1 MSQSH
6 NRCHIGDLR
15 PSQLISTFGIGAIVD
30 LPHISAIVMGIDE
43 WDVYQMQELGEE
55 RLRAAVRRA
64 LRSNVER
71 LLAPPSAP
79 DVGGQ
84 PPNSSDT
91 AARVGV
97 PVATFPRWLRCPHPR
112 CNLLAPLS
120 SGLFRLEPSKFHP
133 ERTRY
138 LHTNCVKPRK
148 PPIAVPSRFLV
159 ACKAGHLD
167 DFPWVHFAHRGESGC
182 GASVIRLAQMGVAG
196 EASDL
201 YVKCDACEEPY
212 RALSEVFD
220 TGSENVLPACRAR
233 RPHLR
238 DYDEEGCGEALKAI
252 SLGASNSWFPLLL
265 TALSIPEKSD
275 PLDQL
280 VEEHWVLL
288 DKAGSREVLT
298 AFRNIGQLTMFSSWS
313 DEDLWVAVQS
323 KRAEA
328 AGGEADDGSEDID
341 LKRPE
346 WAAFSSPGSAPQS
359 SDFKL
364 TPTSLPGDYASK
376 LSDVVL
382 VERLRE
388 VQAFLGFTRL
398 EAPSAFDEPSK
409 VPREHWGRLSSRDPA
424 WVPAVE
430 IRGEGIF
437 LRFDQ
442 EALRTWSDQVERRN
456 QDFFKAH
463 QQWRIQRK
471 IADPSAGYP
480 GIRYILL
487 HTFSHALMRQ
497 LALECGY
504 AAASIRERI
513 YCSAP
518 DEPGE
523 PMSGVLLYTAAP
535 DSEGTLGGLVRL
547 GAAEILGRH
556 LTQMLEQT
564 RLCASDPLCAEHHP
578 LRDGVSLH
586 GAACHACLFAP
597 ETSCERGNRYLD
609 RSLLVKTFG
618 SKINSFFDSSD
629 G

>member
-1 MSQSH
+1 MSQTQY
-6 NRCHIGDLR
+6 RCHIGDLR

-43 WDVYQMQELGEE
+43 WRTHQMQEVSEE
-55 RLRAAVRRA
+55 RLRAAVRWK
-64 LRSNVER
+64 LSSNVQR
-71 LLAPPSAP
+71 LLTPPAAL
-79 DVGGQ
+79 DEGAQ
-84 PPNSSDT
+84 PPNPFDGV
-91 AARVGV
+91 ARVGV
-97 PVATFPRWLRCPHPR
+97 PVATFPRWLRCPY
-112 CNLLAPLS
+112 CDLLAPLS
-120 SGLFRLEPSKFHP
+120 SGLFQLEPSPFHP

-138 LHTNCVKPRK
+138 LHTNCKKPGK

-167 DFPWVHFAHRGESGC
+167 DFPWVYFAHRGECGC
-182 GASVIRLAQMGVAG
+182 EAPVIRLKQTGVAG

-201 YVKCDACEEPY
+201 YVRCDACQMA
-212 RALSEVFD
+212 RSLSDVFD
-220 TGSENVLPACRAR
+220 TRKESVLPACRAR
-233 RPHLR
+233 RPQLR
-238 DYDEEGCGEALKAI
+238 DYDEDGCNESLEAI
-252 SLGASNSWFPLLL
+252 SLGASNGWFPLLL
-265 TALSIPEKSD
+265 TALSIPETSD

-280 VEEHWVLL
+280 VVEQWSILAKATSQDVL
-288 DKAGSREVLT
+288 A
-298 AFRNIGQLTMFSSWS
+298 AFRAIGQLAMFASWS
-313 DEDLWVAVQS
+313 DDDLWAAIQAR
-323 KRAEA
+323 RAA
-328 AGGEADDGSEDID
+328 DAGDEADEEAEKVN
-341 LKRPE
+341 LKHPE

-364 TPTSLPGDYASK
+364 TPTSPPGDYAST
-376 LSDVVL
+376 LSEVVL

-388 VQAFLGFTRL
+388 VRAFLGFTRL
-398 EAPSAFDEPSK
+398 EAPGAFDEPSK
-409 VPREHWGRLSSRDPA
+409 VPPEHWGRLSSREPE

-437 LRFDQ
+437 IRFDH
-442 EALRTWSDQVERRN
+442 ETLRKWSAQVEPKN
-456 QDFFKAH
+456 KEFFTAH
-463 QQWRIQRK
+463 RQWRIQRK
-471 IADPSAGYP
+471 IDDPSAGYP
-480 GIRYILL
+480 GISYILL

-518 DEPGE
+518 DEQGE